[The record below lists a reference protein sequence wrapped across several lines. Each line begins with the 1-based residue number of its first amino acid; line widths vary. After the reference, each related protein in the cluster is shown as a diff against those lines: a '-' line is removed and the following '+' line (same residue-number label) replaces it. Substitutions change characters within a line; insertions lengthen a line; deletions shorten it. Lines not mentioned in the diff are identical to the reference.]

1 MKYNS
6 SDVLMKRNMSEICY
20 KFFTVLGNPTRLAAL
35 ETLMN
40 GPKSV
45 TEISEALKQ
54 EQSMISHNLRSLI
67 DCSFVKVK
75 REGKRR
81 IYSVN
86 QETLIPL
93 FKVVENHA
101 VQFCPTG
108 GSCIVRGDN

>member
-6 SDVLMKRNMSEICY
+6 SDVFMKKGISEICY

-54 EQSMISHNLRSLI
+54 EQSMISHNLRPLI
-67 DCSFVKVK
+67 DCRLVEVK

-81 IYSVN
+81 IYSLN
-86 QETLIPL
+86 QETLGPL

-101 VQFCPTG
+101 IRFCPTG
-108 GSCIVRGDN
+108 GSCIIRGGN